1 MLEFLRTGWA
11 RGQGKVPLWLVHCAC
26 SASAAAPWNQTA
38 AEGAPCLPGCARC
51 LEGGVVVSQI
61 RIVVDGDWLEA
72 EGAIHPQNLLHG
84 CDSVAISC
92 LLWKRLRYPFIKP
105 PTNCSLISTCFDICT
120 DEVP

>member
-1 MLEFLRTGWA
+1 MLA
-11 RGQGKVPLWLVHCAC
+11 RLCSLLGGRGGCVP
-26 SASAAAPWNQTA
+26 NQA
-38 AEGAPCLPGCARC
+38 HGMDL
-51 LEGGVVVSQI
+51 
-61 RIVVDGDWLEA
+61 VDGDWLEA